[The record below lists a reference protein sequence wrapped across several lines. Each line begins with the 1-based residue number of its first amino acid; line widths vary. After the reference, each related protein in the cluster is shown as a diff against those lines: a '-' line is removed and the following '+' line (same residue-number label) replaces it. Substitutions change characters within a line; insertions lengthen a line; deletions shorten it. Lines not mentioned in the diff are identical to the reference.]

1 MQIFPSSQKIMI
13 QKCNAVCYFET
24 ETFFSFAVK
33 NNFNMPGVDKLRTC
47 VH

>member
-24 ETFFSFAVK
+24 ETFSFAVK